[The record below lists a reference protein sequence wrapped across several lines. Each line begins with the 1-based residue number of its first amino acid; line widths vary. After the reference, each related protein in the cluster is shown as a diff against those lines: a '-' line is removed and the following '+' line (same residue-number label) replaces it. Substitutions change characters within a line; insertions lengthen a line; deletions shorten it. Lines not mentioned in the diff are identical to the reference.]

1 MLYNINRDPKKG
13 KPLSAQDFMITVKAK
28 PKPRQTAEQM
38 EQILK
43 GWAVIANARANRQ
56 GN

>member
-1 MLYNINRDPKKG
+1 
-13 KPLSAQDFMITVKAK
+13 MITVKAKPK

>member
-1 MLYNINRDPKKG
+1 MLYNIHRDPKKG
-13 KPLSAQDFMITVKAK
+13 KPLNAQDFMVTGKAK